1 MRLLESQQKDKMKKQ
16 IIKYRLPLAVIFS
29 LLALVYY
36 FCLPK
41 ILFSDPYATVLN
53 ASNGEMLAARI
64 AKDGQWRFPMGDSL
78 PAKYEKAVL
87 LFEDQHFYNHSG
99 VDPLAFGRAMVQ
111 NIESGSIVSGGSTLS
126 MQVIRLYRK
135 GKPRTVVEKIIEMV
149 LATRLELRYSK
160 AEILNIYASHAPFG
174 GNTVGIEAASWRYF
188 GRSAYQLS
196 WAEAALLA
204 VLPNQPS
211 LLYPGRNTA
220 PLKNKRDRLLA
231 RLYDEGYFGQTSL
244 VLAKEEPIP
253 SKPNDMPMQA
263 LHLMDKGIKDGNEQT
278 VIGSTVDADLQKRVD
293 RILKNHN
300 SVLKLDGIENA
311 SALVLDVK
319 SNKVLAYVGNVFDQA
334 NPVSGQQVDVI
345 QAPRSTGSLLKPM
358 LYAAMLDDGL
368 MLPKSLLSDVPVYY
382 KNFAPKNYTREYDG
396 AVPAD
401 LALSRSLNIPAVNM
415 LQSYGYPRFHEKLR
429 DMGMTTLTQ
438 PAGHY
443 GLSLILGGSE
453 GTLWDLANIYAGM
466 ARTLKQFN
474 GRPPKERYS
483 KDDFRFANYTSSKLE
498 GQGSK
503 SKIYSALFGMKNN
516 ENHSEKQETENFEL
530 NNNKQLSAASIWF
543 AFKAMLEVYRPG
555 EDAAWKMYSSSKK
568 IAWKT
573 GTSFGYRDGWAIG
586 VTPEYVV
593 AIWVG
598 NADGE
603 GRPNLTGV
611 QAAAP
616 ILFDVFDILPET
628 TWFNPPMAELVYAAV
643 DRQSG
648 YLASPYSVE
657 IDTVLIPEAGLA
669 SPASPFHQVIHL
681 DESEEYRVNSDCY
694 PIAKMVTKNWF
705 VLPPKQASYY
715 KNKHPTYQELPSM
728 RNDCFTESWDFQVMD
743 MVYPAP
749 NARFYIPTN
758 LEGLREA
765 VVFEVAHRK
774 AESELYWHL
783 DDEFLGIT
791 RGNHTMQVSP
801 IAGIHKVTVVDS
813 EGNQLER
820 SFEVLRVE

>member
-1 MRLLESQQKDKMKKQ
+1 LTTSEPEIEMKKQ
-16 IIKYRLPLAVIFS
+16 IIVYRLPLAIFFAV
-29 LLALVYY
+29 LAALYY

-41 ILFSDPYATVLN
+41 NLFSDPFATVLN
-53 ASNGEMLAARI
+53 ASNGEMMSARI
-64 AKDGQWRFPMGDSL
+64 AKDGQWRFPMTDSL
-78 PAKYEKAVL
+78 PPNYESAL
-87 LFEDQHFYNHSG
+87 LHFEDKHFYSHPG
-99 VDPLAFGRAMVQ
+99 VDPFAFGRAMVQ
-111 NIESGSIVSGGSTLS
+111 NIENGRIVSGGSTIS

-135 GKPRTVVEKIIEMV
+135 GKSRSFFEKLIEIV

-160 AEILNIYASHAPFG
+160 KDILRIYASHAPFG
-174 GNTVGIEAASWRYF
+174 GNTVGIEAAAWRYF
-188 GRSAYQLS
+188 GRRTHQLS

-220 PLKNKRDRLLA
+220 PLKAKRDRLLD
-231 RLYDEGYFGQTSL
+231 RLYSEGHFDEISL
-244 VLAKEEPIP
+244 ELAKEESIP
-253 SKPNDMPMQA
+253 SKPNEIPMQA
-263 LHLMDKGIKDGNEQT
+263 LHLIDKGIKDGKEQT
-278 VIGSTVDADLQKRVD
+278 QIRSTIDAFLQKRVD
-293 RILKNHN
+293 RILKNHH
-300 SVLKLDGIENA
+300 SLLKLDGIENA

-319 SNKVLAYVGNVFDQA
+319 KNQVMAYVGNVFDQN

-368 MLPKSLLSDVPVYY
+368 MLPKSLLPDVPVYY

-415 LQSYGYPRFHEKLR
+415 LQTYGYPRFHEKLR
-429 DMGMTTLTQ
+429 KLGMSSLTQ
-438 PAGHY
+438 PADHY

-466 ARTLKQFN
+466 ARTLSQFN
-474 GRPPKERYS
+474 GRPPKARYS
-483 KDDFRFANYTSSKLE
+483 EEDFRFASYVDADSYDKPSFT
-498 GQGSK
+498 
-503 SKIYSALFGMKNN
+503 KNN
-516 ENHSEKQETENFEL
+516 STFKPKVNGIVAL
-530 NNNKQLSAASIWF
+530 NDHKRLSAASIWF

-555 EDAAWKMYSSSKK
+555 EDAAWKMYSSSKQ

-593 AIWVG
+593 AVWVG

-616 ILFDVFDILPET
+616 ILFDIFDILPET
-628 TWFNPPMAELVYAAV
+628 KWFNPPMAELVYAAV

-648 YLASPYSVE
+648 YLASPYSIE
-657 IDTVLIPEAGLA
+657 IDTVLIPKTGL
-669 SPASPFHQVIHL
+669 SSSVSPFHQVIHL
-681 DESEEYRVNSDCY
+681 DESEQYRVNSECY

-705 VLPPKQASYY
+705 VLPPRQAVYY
-715 KNKHPTYQELPSM
+715 KSKHPTYQELPIL
-728 RNDCFTESWDFQVMD
+728 RNDCFSELLGLQVME
-743 MVYPAP
+743 MVYPAN
-749 NARFYIPTN
+749 NAQFYIPTN

-765 VVFEVAHRK
+765 VVFEVAHRN

-783 DDEFLGIT
+783 DNKYLGTT
-791 RGNHTMQVSP
+791 RGRHTMQ
-801 IAGIHKVTVVDS
+801 IAPMEGEHTITVVDRD
-813 EGNQLER
+813 GNQIER
-820 SFEVLRVE
+820 TFRVLKSE

>member
-1 MRLLESQQKDKMKKQ
+1 
-16 IIKYRLPLAVIFS
+16 
-29 LLALVYY
+29 
-36 FCLPK
+36 
-41 ILFSDPYATVLN
+41 
-53 ASNGEMLAARI
+53 
-64 AKDGQWRFPMGDSL
+64 
-78 PAKYEKAVL
+78 
-87 LFEDQHFYNHSG
+87 
-99 VDPLAFGRAMVQ
+99 
-111 NIESGSIVSGGSTLS
+111 
-126 MQVIRLYRK
+126 
-135 GKPRTVVEKIIEMV
+135 
-149 LATRLELRYSK
+149 
-160 AEILNIYASHAPFG
+160 
-174 GNTVGIEAASWRYF
+174 
-188 GRSAYQLS
+188 
-196 WAEAALLA
+196 
-204 VLPNQPS
+204 
-211 LLYPGRNTA
+211 
-220 PLKNKRDRLLA
+220 
-231 RLYDEGYFGQTSL
+231 
-244 VLAKEEPIP
+244 
-253 SKPNDMPMQA
+253 
-263 LHLMDKGIKDGNEQT
+263 
-278 VIGSTVDADLQKRVD
+278 
-293 RILKNHN
+293 
-300 SVLKLDGIENA
+300 
-311 SALVLDVK
+311 
-319 SNKVLAYVGNVFDQA
+319 
-334 NPVSGQQVDVI
+334 
-345 QAPRSTGSLLKPM
+345 M

-368 MLPKSLLSDVPVYY
+368 MLPKSLLSDVPVYFQ
-382 KNFAPKNYTREYDG
+382 NFAPKDYTREYDG

-415 LQSYGYPRFHEKLR
+415 LRSYGYPRFHEKLR

-443 GLSLILGGSE
+443 GLLLILGGSE

-474 GRPPKERYS
+474 GRPSKERYS
-483 KDDFRFANYTSSKLE
+483 KDDFRFADYHNFRLKAEPSKATI
-498 GQGSK
+498 QRSK
-503 SKIYSALFGMKNN
+503 S
-516 ENHSEKQETENFEL
+516 QL
-530 NNNKQLSAASIWF
+530 NGLERDIISLKNNKQLGAASIWF
-543 AFKAMLEVYRPG
+543 AFKAMLEVYRLR

-598 NADGE
+598 DADGE

-628 TWFNPPMAELVYAAV
+628 SWFNPPMAELVYAAV

-648 YLASPYSVE
+648 YSASPYSVE
-657 IDTVLIPEAGLA
+657 IDTVLIPDTGLS

-694 PIAKMVTKNWF
+694 PIAKMVSKNWF

-715 KNKHPTYQELPSM
+715 RNKHPTYQELPPM
-728 RNDCFTESWDFQVMD
+728 RNDCFTESWEFQVMD
-743 MVYPAP
+743 MVYSEP

-774 AESELYWHL
+774 AEGELYWHL

-801 IAGIHKVTVVDS
+801 NAGIHKLTVVDG

-820 SFEVLRVE
+820 SFEVLKVE